1 MAEFNLKEITARA
14 FLDYVGPAYPGFLFD
29 VSTKDGKLKIKKNGR
44 KIDLN
49 SINISSFSGG
59 KYFLTLT
66 LKHGKTPYKLPNEP
80 LISLGLSKT
89 IVETATVGKER
100 RGTVKEYINTED
112 YTISIKGICFDEEN
126 PNSYP
131 SEQVSMLRT
140 MVEINEALD
149 IESNPFFTLFG
160 ISKIVIKDIQFDD
173 MMGQGGMQKYTI
185 SAISDQDFYADLE
198 EKNKAKNE
206 LINTPENVSIG
217 K

>member
-29 VSTKDGKLKIKKNGR
+29 VSTKGGKLKIKKNGK

-49 SINISSFSGG
+49 AINISSFSGG

-66 LKHGKTPYKLPNEP
+66 LTHNNVDFKLPNEP

-89 IVETATVGKER
+89 IVETATVGKNR
-100 RGTVKEYINTED
+100 RGTVKEYICTDD
-112 YTISIKGICFDEEN
+112 YIISIKGICFDEEN

-131 SEQVSMLRT
+131 SKQVNMLKR
-140 MVEINEALD
+140 MVEINDAL
-149 IESNPFFTLFG
+149 EVKSNPFFTLFDIG
-160 ISKIVIKDIQFDD
+160 KIVIKDIQFDD

-198 EKNKAKNE
+198 EKNMGKNE
-206 LINTPENVSIG
+206 LIKNSDYG
-217 K
+217 FA